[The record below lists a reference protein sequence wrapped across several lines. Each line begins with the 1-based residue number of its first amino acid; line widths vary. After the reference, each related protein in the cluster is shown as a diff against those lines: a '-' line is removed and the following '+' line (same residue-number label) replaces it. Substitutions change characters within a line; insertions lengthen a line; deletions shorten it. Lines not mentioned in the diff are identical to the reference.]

1 MPRTTPDRTA
11 QPSQIGGTGWP
22 RRALWV
28 VQTHTGPAA
37 DCAALQIREWEPKEV
52 WISEE
57 RLGVQLVNMADNK
70 TLVRRRIQS
79 RQGTVANHPSP
90 APVPLQTAGAVMPAC
105 VVQLRISVFCSLSCL
120 AWFGLQLVYRS
131 SNPQIS
137 RGDLLLKVNDEP
149 IQGAQQSVPT
159 CSPAPVPYI
168 RPSPSMRC
176 IRAHPAVCERSVV
189 RV

>member
-1 MPRTTPDRTA
+1 M
-11 QPSQIGGTGWP
+11 
-22 RRALWV
+22 
-28 VQTHTGPAA
+28 
-37 DCAALQIREWEPKEV
+37 

-79 RQGTVANHPSP
+79 RQGTVANHPSL

-159 CSPAPVPYI
+159 RNVPAA
-168 RPSPSMRC
+168 RHPSHTYAEPSARC
-176 IRAHPAVCERSVV
+176 IRAHPAVCERLVI

>member
-70 TLVRRRIQS
+70 TLVRRRIPIATGGCRES
-79 RQGTVANHPSP
+79 SESSEPG
-90 APVPLQTAGAVMPAC
+90 AGAVAG
-105 VVQLRISVFCSLSCL
+105 S
-120 AWFGLQLVYRS
+120 G
-131 SNPQIS
+131 
-137 RGDLLLKVNDEP
+137 RGDARARCAAAHFRLLLVELPCLVWFAAGLPELEP
-149 IQGAQQSVPT
+149 ANLPWRSAAQS
-159 CSPAPVPYI
+159 
-168 RPSPSMRC
+168 
-176 IRAHPAVCERSVV
+176 E
-189 RV
+189 

>member
-11 QPSQIGGTGWP
+11 QPSQIGGTGWS

-28 VQTHTGPAA
+28 VQIHTGPATG
-37 DCAALQIREWEPKEV
+37 LQIREWEPKEV

-90 APVPLQTAGAVMPAC
+90 APDAVAG
-105 VVQLRISVFCSLSCL
+105 S
-120 AWFGLQLVYRS
+120 G
-131 SNPQIS
+131 
-137 RGDLLLKVNDEP
+137 RGDARVALCSR
-149 IQGAQQSVPT
+149 AFQS
-159 CSPAPVPYI
+159 
-168 RPSPSMRC
+168 
-176 IRAHPAVCERSVV
+176 SV
-189 RV
+189 R